1 MSNVKRFLSLANS
14 MVIGT
19 NKARQDI
26 KDEGKT
32 KEWES
37 KQFAEL
43 LKKSREHSGKIAE
56 DMIEVARGEYQDAK
70 NKAKEK
76 RVRRQADSSA
86 KLYHQNNARMALDG
100 LEPGEAVKLYPQ
112 LIDNLTEQERKEH
125 LHVYE
130 DVLLNRMKGD
140 HERELA
146 QQEIM
151 KHKTLEEKN
160 VIGEAMNAEKQ
171 LETVKTIAEHFKYD
185 IERIAS
191 GEIDNPGY
199 DYTTLLDEPPQQE
212 IKGIEA
218 FEEAIKPT
226 DHDDGTPYDGG
237 SNDHPDLQ

>member
-37 KQFAEL
+37 KQFSEL
-43 LKKSREHSGKIAE
+43 LKKSQEHSNKIAQ
-56 DMIEVARGEYQDAK
+56 DMIEVARGEYQDARD
-70 NKAKEK
+70 KAKEM
-76 RVRRQADSSA
+76 RVRRYTDSSA

-199 DYTTLLDEPPQQE
+199 DYTTLLDEPPRHVIE
-212 IKGIEA
+212 GIEA